1 MNAIEA
7 RQLTES
13 HLNPDIDVLVSAI
26 DRRIEEA
33 ARTGQSHIANPESG
47 HQRDGAKYQLTPEE
61 RRALREH
68 YESRGFKWHNNPK
81 ADHPCCRGLTTLSW

>member
-13 HLNPDIDVLVSAI
+13 HLNPDIDLLVSAI
-26 DRRIEEA
+26 
-33 ARTGQSHIANPESG
+33 
-47 HQRDGAKYQLTPEE
+47 E